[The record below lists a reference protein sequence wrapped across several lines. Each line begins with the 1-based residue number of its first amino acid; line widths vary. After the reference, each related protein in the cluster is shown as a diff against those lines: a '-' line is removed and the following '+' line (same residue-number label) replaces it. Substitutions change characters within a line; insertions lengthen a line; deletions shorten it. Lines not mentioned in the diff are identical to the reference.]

1 MIKINSKFILPIFIS
16 ALPFVANSFESMA
29 GYAMLMDNESGKVLY
44 SKNSDIQMAPS
55 SMSKLMTLYVAF
67 TDIKNGK
74 LKLTDE
80 VKISEKSWKMEG
92 SKMFLEVDKKATVS
106 DLLRG
111 IIVQSGNDAS
121 VALAEHISG
130 DEQSFVER
138 MNAAAKEIGLT
149 SSHFA
154 NATGLPDPEH
164 YMTAQDLITLGRVLI
179 KDFGDNYNMFSE
191 KEFSYN
197 NITQP
202 NRNYLLGEDGID
214 GMKTGHTDSGG
225 YGIIASAQR
234 DGQRLIAVVNG
245 LSSENERLEE
255 VKKLLNHGFSNFK
268 IVNIAK
274 ANTSLKSIPVWYGNR
289 SEVAAILKEDL
300 VLALPASVKADEV
313 TIKVKHNSM
322 IHAPVEAG
330 AHVAD
335 LIVTIPGQ
343 KEDLIYKLDAAN
355 EVRSATLFGKLYD
368 NIRAR
373 LTGAKSSN
381 TD

>member
-16 ALPFVANSFESMA
+16 ALPLVANSFDSMA
-29 GYAMLMDNESGKVLY
+29 GYAMLVDNDSGKVLY

-67 TDIKNGK
+67 SDIQNGK
-74 LKLTDE
+74 LKLADE
-80 VKISEKSWKMEG
+80 ARISEKAWKMEG
-92 SKMFLEVDKKATVS
+92 SKMFLEVDKKATIS

-130 DEQSFVER
+130 DEKSFVER

-164 YMTAQDLITLGRVLI
+164 YMTAQDLVTLGRALL

-255 VKKLLNHGFSNFK
+255 VKKLLNHGFSNFQ
-268 IVNIAK
+268 IVSVAK
-274 ANTSLKSIPVWYGNR
+274 ANTSLKTIPVWYGNK
-289 SEVAAILKEDL
+289 SEVAAILKEDI
-300 VLALPASVKADEV
+300 VLALPASVKKDDITV
-313 TIKVKHNSM
+313 KVKHNSM
-322 IHAPVEAG
+322 IHAPIEAG

-343 KEDLIYKLDAAN
+343 AEDSVYKLTAAE

-373 LTGAKSSN
+373 LTGAKTKS
-381 TD
+381 D